1 MARKIMLKSPLS
13 RGFVLVL
20 SALFTLVLTGA
31 GALAAYAAQESDAFI
46 VMDAEGTGTS
56 EEQALADACRRAVQQ
71 AIGFLSQGTT
81 RTTDGRTEE
90 NIVRLSRAFIEKYE
104 VTSRAKEKDR
114 HSASIRAWVRRENL
128 LAGLLQ
134 KDPNRSVLDGVSLL
148 TRAATREQQVQ
159 EAGDILIDVF
169 RSMPLSNFVRCAA
182 EGLSFQAGSEKLKVG
197 VHFTF
202 DRDLFFSQA
211 VPQLVAVLDYVAE
224 SSVKDMPFLFP
235 VKGRDVVSIAP
246 PTSVDSLPQYRE
258 LMELQEGNRYIDLP
272 DGGGFANVY
281 ILTRSYYFNA
291 YRIAPEA
298 FVRLTEALF
307 QPDRQG
313 MLGGRSLSRA
323 GLKLEFKSEGGTALF
338 SHTEPLQ
345 LHNILFFADIPALR
359 KAPWFVKKHGPA
371 DERRHAL
378 FILPAF
384 GSLQDGD
391 YLLIQADEADLEI
404 KAPAEALK
412 SVKRVDSS
420 VVPELKAP

>member
-1 MARKIMLKSPLS
+1 MARKIMLRGPLS
-13 RGFVLVL
+13 RGLSLLL
-20 SALFTLVLTGA
+20 SALFALVLSSTGV
-31 GALAAYAAQESDAFI
+31 LAASAAQESDAFI

-56 EEQALADACRRAVQQ
+56 EEQALADACRSAVQQ
-71 AIGFLSQGTT
+71 AIGFFSQGTT

-104 VTSRAKEKDR
+104 VTSRAKEKGR
-114 HSASIRAWVRRENL
+114 HFVSIRAWVRRENL

-202 DRDLFFSQA
+202 DRGLFFSQA

-224 SSVKDMPFLFP
+224 SSVKDVPFLFP
-235 VKGRDVVSIAP
+235 VKGRDVISIAP
-246 PTSVDSLPQYRE
+246 PVSVDSLPQYRE
-258 LMELQEGNRYIDLP
+258 LMELKAGNRYIDLP

-281 ILTRSYYFNA
+281 ILTHSYYFNA

-307 QPDRQG
+307 QPNRQG
-313 MLGGRSLSRA
+313 MLGGRSLSGA

-359 KAPWFVKKHGPA
+359 RAPWFVKKHGPA
-371 DERRHAL
+371 DERWHAL

-391 YLLIQADEADLEI
+391 YLLIQADEADLEV
-404 KAPAEALK
+404 KAPADALK

-420 VVPELKAP
+420 VVPELQVP